1 MDDEKVARRSSV
13 ETGAPVA
20 YSGRSDRFARDCPR
34 PLKSP
39 LPLKIVVP
47 LLLVIVGSLAI
58 AVYAEFGF
66 RRLEIA
72 NRQMAVALEME
83 AALHEVLGLIVDAE
97 TGQRGYLIT
106 GKDEY
111 LQPYEAAVPK
121 IGDAFHR
128 LRELLVVYGSVEQRD
143 SLGRLNELFGK
154 KLAELEAVIA
164 LYKKDGSEAAQA
176 LINTGIGR
184 RTMDEI
190 RVTVDQMVSTHRRQI
205 DDATRRWS
213 GDIAF
218 ARVGMEI
225 MTAFTVALLLVVWLL
240 QRRDAQQREERRR
253 SMQEDQRR
261 LEAIV
266 QERTADLSELSNYLQ
281 VVREDEKSKLA
292 RDIHD
297 ELGGVLVSA
306 KMDVAWV
313 EKRIKGRDPEATA
326 KLERTLQALDDGV
339 QIKRRII
346 EDLRPTLLDN
356 LGLAPAID
364 WQVNEF
370 CNRAGLKC
378 TLSLP
383 TDDMVLDP
391 HVSIALYRILQE
403 ALTNIGKYARAK
415 SVHVELNASS
425 DNITLL
431 IEDDGIGIPDGAQ
444 KNKLSHGITGMRQRV
459 RALRGE
465 FSITRRAEGG
475 TLIEVNIPLERR
487 PPAEESA
494 PARADAP
501 V

>member
-1 MDDEKVARRSSV
+1 
-13 ETGAPVA
+13 
-20 YSGRSDRFARDCPR
+20 
-34 PLKSP
+34 LKSA
-39 LPLKIVVP
+39 LPLRIVIP
-47 LLLVIVGSLAI
+47 LVLGIIASLAI
-58 AVYAEFGF
+58 AVYAELGF
-66 RRLEIA
+66 RRLEVA

-83 AALHEVLGLIVDAE
+83 AALHESLALIVDAE

-106 GKDEY
+106 GKEEY
-111 LQPYEAAVPK
+111 LQPYQAALPK

-128 LRELLVVYGSVEQRD
+128 LRELLVAHGTVEQRD
-143 SLGRLNELFGK
+143 ALGTLNELFGK

-164 LYKKDGSEAAQA
+164 LYKKDGPEAAQA
-176 LINTGIGR
+176 LIATGIGR

-190 RVTVDQMVSTHRRQI
+190 RATVDGMVNQHRRQI
-205 DDATRRWS
+205 DDATQRWS

-225 MTAFTVALLLVVWLL
+225 MTAFTVGLLLVVWLL
-240 QRRDAQQREERRR
+240 ARRDAQQREERRR
-253 SMQEDQRR
+253 SMQEDQLR
-261 LEAIV
+261 LEALV

-313 EKRIKGRDPEATA
+313 EKRIKGRDADATA

-378 TLSLP
+378 TLELP
-383 TDDMVLDP
+383 SDELTLDP

-415 SVHVELNASS
+415 NVHVELHASE

-431 IEDDGIGIPDGAQ
+431 IEDDGIGIRDDAQ

-459 RALRGE
+459 RALQGE
-465 FSITRRAEGG
+465 FSISRRAEGG
-475 TLIEVNIPLERR
+475 TLIEVNIPLERK
-487 PPAEESA
+487 PTEQGA
-494 PARADAP
+494 PANADAP
-501 V
+501 A

>member
-1 MDDEKVARRSSV
+1 LSAERVLRIVDDNHH
-13 ETGAPVA
+13 
-20 YSGRSDRFARDCPR
+20 FAHTSTRL
-34 PLKSP
+34 LKSV
-39 LPLKIVVP
+39 LPLKIVIP
-47 LLLVIVGSLAI
+47 LVLGIVASLAI

-83 AALHEVLGLIVDAE
+83 AALHEALGLIVDAE
-97 TGQRGYLIT
+97 TGQRGYLLT
-106 GKDEY
+106 GKEEY
-111 LQPYEAAVPK
+111 LQPYDAALPK

-128 LRELLVVYGSVEQRD
+128 LRELLVIHGTVEQRD
-143 SLGRLNELFGK
+143 RLGQLNTLFGK
-154 KLAELEAVIA
+154 KLVELEAAIA
-164 LYKKDGSEAAQA
+164 LYKKDGTEAAQA

-190 RVTVDQMVSTHRRQI
+190 RSAVDDMVSTHRRQI
-205 DDATRRWS
+205 DDATHRWS

-225 MTAFTVALLLVVWLL
+225 LTAFTVALLLIVWLL
-240 QRRDAQQREERRR
+240 TRRDAQQREERRS

-261 LEAIV
+261 LEAV
-266 QERTADLSELSNYLQ
+266 VEERTADLSELSNYLQ

-313 EKRIKGRDPEATA
+313 EKRIKGRDPEASA

-356 LGLAPAID
+356 LGLGPALD

-370 CNRAGLKC
+370 CKRAGLKC
-378 TLSLP
+378 SLALP
-383 TDDMVLDP
+383 PDDVTLDP
-391 HVSIALYRILQE
+391 HVAIALYRIVQE
-403 ALTNIGKYARAK
+403 ALTNIVKYSRANN
-415 SVHVELNASS
+415 VHVELSASD
-425 DNITLL
+425 DNVTML
-431 IEDDGIGIPDGAQ
+431 IEDDGVGIPEGAQ
-444 KNKLSHGITGMRQRV
+444 NNRLSHGIFGMRQRV
-459 RALRGE
+459 KALHGE
-465 FSITRRAEGG
+465 FSIGRRPEGG
-475 TLIEVNIPLERR
+475 TLIEVNIPLERQ
-487 PPAEESA
+487 PSDQGSPV
-494 PARADAP
+494 RADAP

>member
-1 MDDEKVARRSSV
+1 M
-13 ETGAPVA
+13 
-20 YSGRSDRFARDCPR
+20 PR
-34 PLKSP
+34 PLRTGRVLRIVDDPSSTAQSRDKLKSVLPYRIVIP
-39 LPLKIVVP
+39 LVLGIVA
-47 LLLVIVGSLAI
+47 SLAI

-66 RRLEIA
+66 RRLEVA

-83 AALHEVLGLIVDAE
+83 AALHEALGLIVDAE
-97 TGQRGYLIT
+97 TGQRGYLLT
-106 GKDEY
+106 GKEEY
-111 LQPYEAAVPK
+111 LAPYQAALPK

-128 LRELLVVYGSVEQRD
+128 LRELLVVHGNAEQRD
-143 SLGRLNELFGK
+143 NLGRLNELFGK
-154 KLAELEAVIA
+154 KLVELEAAIA
-164 LYKKDGSEAAQA
+164 LYKKDGTDAAQA
-176 LINTGIGR
+176 LINTGIGK

-190 RVTVDQMVSTHRRQI
+190 RIAVDDMVTTHRRQI
-205 DDATRRWS
+205 DDATRRWA

-240 QRRDAQQREERRR
+240 ARRDATQREERRR
-253 SMQEDQRR
+253 TMQEDQRR
-261 LEAIV
+261 LEALV

-313 EKRIKGRDPEATA
+313 EKRIKGRDPESAA
-326 KLERTLQALDDGV
+326 KLERTLQALDEGV

-346 EDLRPTLLDN
+346 EELRPTLLDN

-378 TLSLP
+378 KLSLP
-383 TDDMVLDP
+383 TEDVTLDP
-391 HVSIALYRILQE
+391 HVAIALYRILQE
-403 ALTNIGKYARAK
+403 ALTNIVKYARAK
-415 SVHVELNASS
+415 NVHVELNPTD
-425 DNITLL
+425 DNITML

-444 KNKLSHGITGMRQRV
+444 NNRLSHGITGMRQRV
-459 RALRGE
+459 RALHGE
-465 FSITRRAEGG
+465 FSIGRRPEGG
-475 TLIEVNIPLERR
+475 TLIEVNIPIERSQ
-487 PPAEESA
+487 PEQDAAAPAEA
-494 PARADAP
+494 PADKVAARSA
-501 V
+501 